1 MPAPRAAH
9 LFALSWHWRNKTPK
23 LFQNLAKSR
32 AVKRD
37 ETSRLHSVIRLF
49 GYSVISLLPSSLL
62 HAETGSA
69 IVTGGGEVKFEN
81 AETNWVKN
89 AEGGLDLILR
99 FTEGGSYT
107 LPGVSQVRLLAVG
120 GGGGGGGS

>member
-1 MPAPRAAH
+1 MRMRG
-9 LFALSWHWRNKTPK
+9 LNS
-23 LFQNLAKSR
+23 SR
-32 AVKRD
+32 ACA
-37 ETSRLHSVIRLF
+37 LF
-49 GYSVISLLPSSLL
+49 SACFQAAATAFLSFAVPLSL